1 MILVALNFLHCC
13 LVTQREKYMVL
24 YRESLRL
31 LLLLSCLSRL
41 NIESKLLPFI
51 YFLSNNL
58 SIAGAISNYTW
69 CEENRLLCILSAM
82 CFSISIC
89 ATLDLPKKRPL
100 VRVAQYS
107 SFLGHSFLLAT
118 R

>member
-31 LLLLSCLSRL
+31 LLLLSFLSRV
-41 NIESKLLPFI
+41 NIESRLLSLA
-51 YFLSNNL
+51 YFLSNTL

-89 ATLDLPKKRPL
+89 ATFDIPKKTPL
-100 VRVAQYS
+100 VRIAQYS
-107 SFLGHSFLLAT
+107 SFMGHSFLLAT